1 MKIEFEATFIDID
14 KDEIKN
20 RLKKAGAVLTRPEFV
35 QKRVTFNFP
44 TGHENKNGWLR
55 VRDEGDKI
63 TMIIKIIDGKKIE
76 NQKEIGLTVDD
87 FSEAVEMLETIGCR
101 KKSYQETKREIWI
114 LDDVEIMID
123 EWPFLEPLVEI
134 EGKSEE
140 AVKNVSEKLG
150 FDYAQAFFGCVS
162 PLYAKK
168 YGVTEEFVNN
178 HVAEIIFEG
187 KNPFEKLFYE

>member
-1 MKIEFEATFIDID
+1 MKIEFEATFANINKNDIR
-14 KDEIKN
+14 N
-20 RLKKAGAVLTRPEFV
+20 RLKKAGAVLARGEFM

-44 TGHENKNGWLR
+44 TGHENENGWLR

-63 TMIIKIIDGKKIE
+63 TMIIKIIDGEKIE
-76 NQKEIGLTVDD
+76 NQKEIGLTVND
-87 FSEAVEMLETIGCR
+87 FSEAVELLETIGCR
-101 KKSYQETKREIWI
+101 KKSYQETKRELWM
-114 LDDVEIMID
+114 LDEVEIMLD

-187 KNPFEKLFYE
+187 KNPFEK

>member
-1 MKIEFEATFIDID
+1 MKIEFEATFTDIN
-14 KDEIKN
+14 KDEIRD
-20 RLKKAGAVLTRPEFV
+20 RLKKSGAVLTREEFL

-44 TGHENKNGWLR
+44 VGHENKNGWLR

-63 TMIIKIIDGKKIE
+63 TMIIKIIDGEKIE

-87 FSEAVEMLETIGCR
+87 FSEAVEFLETIGCR
-101 KKSYQETKREIWI
+101 KKSYQETKRELWI
-114 LDDVEIMID
+114 LDGVEVTID
-123 EWPFLEPLVEI
+123 EWPFLEPLVEV

-162 PLYAKK
+162 PLYAEK
-168 YGVTEEFVNN
+168 YNVPEEFVNN
-178 HVAEIIFEG
+178 HVAEITFEG
-187 KNPFEKLFYE
+187 KNPFEK

>member
-1 MKIEFEATFIDID
+1 MKIEFEATFTNID
-14 KDEIKN
+14 KDEIRN
-20 RLKKAGAVLTRPEFV
+20 RLKKAGAVLERPEFL

-44 TGHENKNGWLR
+44 IGHENKNGWLR

-63 TMIIKIIDGKKIE
+63 TMIIKIIDGEKIE

-101 KKSYQETKREIWI
+101 KKSYQETKRELWT
-114 LDDVEIMID
+114 LDGVEIMMD

-134 EGKSEE
+134 EGRSEE
-140 AVKNVSEKLG
+140 AVRNVSEKLG
-150 FDYAQAFFGCVS
+150 FDYTQAFFGCVS

-168 YGVTEEFVNN
+168 YGVAEVFVNN
-178 HVAEIIFEG
+178 EVSEIVFNG
-187 KNPFEKLFYE
+187 KNPFVK